1 MPTGRTPA
9 ERFAAQKMAS
19 RGNCYVYVLLLE
31 GQRFAIGHTEC
42 LSQRLHDHWNGD
54 GTAWTKRYKP
64 YCVLEIHRTKL
75 ESALGLEEAKTMEY
89 KLNYGFNSARG
100 GVDNN
105 PADHAPP
112 GWWKISCPFVM
123 EADDESSG

>member
-1 MPTGRTPA
+1 MPQQSPA

-31 GQRFAIGHTEC
+31 GQRFAVGHTEC
-42 LSQRLHDHWNGD
+42 LSRRLHDHWTGE
-54 GTAWTKRYKP
+54 GTAWTKKYKP
-64 YCVLEIHRTKL
+64 CAVLEILRTTID
-75 ESALGLEEAKTMEY
+75 SALGLEEAKCMEY
-89 KLNYGFNSARG
+89 KLNYGFNRARG

-112 GWWKISCPFVM
+112 GWWKGECPFVT
-123 EADDESSG
+123 EAPETDTTG